1 MFNDLIFRQLFDAV
15 SSTYTYLIGDPLS
28 REAIYIDTVFEQHQ
42 RDRALVEELDLKLV
56 AVVDTHCHADH
67 VTGAWLLQQACS
79 SKIGISARYGDNI
92 EGVNSR
98 FDDGDKIMFGQRYV
112 QVRSTPGHT
121 KGCVSFVLDDQSA
134 VFTGDALLIRGAGR
148 CDFQEGSAATLY
160 DSIHDKLFSLP
171 DTCLLYPG
179 HDYNGRMLSSIG
191 EERAH
196 NPRIGGQADKRD
208 FVGFMENLCLPHP
221 RLIDIAVPANQ
232 KSGKPEHVDAPKAAL
247 WGPVRI
253 NYAGLQEIEPE
264 WVARNLDSVYV
275 LDVRDEAELQ
285 QGAGLIKGSQFI
297 PLSQLRDRFTELPQD
312 KPIVAI
318 CHAGTRS
325 AQATV
330 ILTNAGI
337 AQVAN
342 IRGGMLLWQQLGLP
356 VYVQATH

>member
-1 MFNDLIFRQLFDAV
+1 MFKDLIFRQLFDGA
-15 SSTYTYLIGDPLS
+15 SSTFTYLIGDPVS
-28 REAIYIDTVFEQHQ
+28 REAIYIDTVFEQHL

-67 VTGAWLLQQACS
+67 VTGAWLLQQTCGC
-79 SKIGISARYGDNI
+79 KIGISAPYGDVI
-92 EGVNSR
+92 EGADSR
-98 FDDGDKIMFGQRYV
+98 FNDGDKIMFGQRYV

-121 KGCVSFVLDDQSA
+121 KGCVSFVVDDQSA

-179 HDYNGRMLSSIG
+179 HDYNGRMFSSIG

-221 RLIDIAVPANQ
+221 KQISIALPANQ
-232 KSGKPEHVDAPKAAL
+232 KSGKPDHVDGPKTVL

-253 NYAGLQEIEPE
+253 NYAGVQEIEPE
-264 WVARNLDSVYV
+264 WVARHLHDVHV

-285 QGAGLIKGSQFI
+285 QGAGLIEGSQCI
-297 PLSQLRDRFTELPQD
+297 PLSQLRDRVAELPQD

-330 ILTNAGI
+330 ILTKAGI
-337 AQVAN
+337 TQVAN
-342 IRGGMLLWQQLGLP
+342 IRGGILLWQQLGLP
-356 VYVQATH
+356 VYEQATQ